1 MYYEPGLTPHG
12 LPHDPF
18 KSCVVPRPIGWIST
32 VDAQGRDNLAP
43 YSQFQNVTFN
53 PPIVMFSA
61 NQDTS
66 GQRKDSVRN
75 AEDTGEFV
83 RNLATYELRDAVN
96 ISAQE
101 LPHGVDEFERVGLAK
116 LPSRKV
122 KPARV
127 AGSPIQFECV
137 YLNTLRFPGVPPMGT
152 ADVVFGRVVA
162 VHIADEV
169 LTPEGFVDVLKIRP
183 LARMGYFDYTTV
195 DSKFQMVIPGDS
207 RAHLAGLQRARLRH
221 RQVKPAAA
229 RQHHVLAGLGVA
241 HDGGELEAGLAR
253 FGHAQHPVGARA
265 FADGAGEAPALGH
278 QRGHGAGAQV
288 LDDDTHGFH
297 S

>member
-1 MYYEPGLTPHG
+1 MYYEPGVTPHG

-32 VDAQGRDNLAP
+32 VDSQGRHNLAP

-61 NQDTS
+61 NQNTG

-75 AEDTGEFV
+75 AEETGEFV
-83 RNLATYELRDAVN
+83 WNMATYALRDAVN
-96 ISAQE
+96 KSAEE
-101 LPHGVDEFERVGLAK
+101 LPHGVDEFEHAGLVK

-122 KPARV
+122 KPMRV

-162 VHIADEV
+162 IHIDDEV
-169 LTPEGFVDVLKIRP
+169 IDGQGMLDILKIQP
-183 LARMGYFDYTTV
+183 LARMGYFDYTFV
-195 DSKFQMVIPGDS
+195 DNKFEMVIGGNNS
-207 RAHLAGLQRARLRH
+207 ALLAGLEGSPDKAKAATQR
-221 RQVKPAAA
+221 
-229 RQHHVLAGLGVA
+229 
-241 HDGGELEAGLAR
+241 
-253 FGHAQHPVGARA
+253 
-265 FADGAGEAPALGH
+265 
-278 QRGHGAGAQV
+278 
-288 LDDDTHGFH
+288 
-297 S
+297 